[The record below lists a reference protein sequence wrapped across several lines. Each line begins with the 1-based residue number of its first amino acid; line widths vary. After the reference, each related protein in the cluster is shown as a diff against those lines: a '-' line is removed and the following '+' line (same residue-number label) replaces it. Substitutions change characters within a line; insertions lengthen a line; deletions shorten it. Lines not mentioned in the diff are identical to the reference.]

1 MSVQTPTKSQLK
13 EIGDNLGFDMTEE
26 EVEVYQQ
33 EFAGTKFVYD
43 RLDELPDYVP
53 PVKYP
58 RTPGRRPS
66 GDENPYGAW
75 YVKTEI
81 KGASRGKLKAKR
93 VVLKD
98 TICLAGVPMMDGASV
113 LEGYVPETDA
123 TVTTRILDAAGTI
136 AGKSVCEYFS
146 FSSSGHTAVTGIVE
160 SPLKKGY
167 TPGGSSSGSAVL
179 VAAGEVDM
187 ALGGDQAGSIRIP
200 SALCGLVG
208 MKPTW
213 GLIPYTGIIS
223 SEFNIDHTG
232 PMTRTVEDNALLLEV
247 LAGPDGIDTRMSTP
261 TPKVHPYTKA
271 LGQSAK
277 GMKFAVIEE
286 GFGWPASMPEVD
298 ATVRE
303 AAKRFTKLGATV
315 DSVSFPWHRDA
326 FIAWMGFALDGYYT
340 NLLVGNGFGT
350 NHGGLYL
357 TSLNDKLAGWRQ
369 RANEIPFN
377 LRFGM
382 LSGEYL
388 KRKHQGH
395 YYCKAHNLAR
405 QAAEAYNR
413 LLEDYDALIMP
424 TAAKKSRP
432 YPKQPF
438 SVEDTIAMALEN
450 IENTCPFNLTHH
462 PAITIPGGI
471 VDGCPIGMMLV
482 GRHYDEPTLYRA
494 AHAFEQGVD
503 WTKISVDPARR
514 RGRRRG
520 DKAVELR

>member
-1 MSVQTPTKSQLK
+1 MLRAVGAHQ
-13 EIGDNLGFDMTEE
+13 EIAGYEGLHAAAAGGDVATIE
-26 EVEVYQQ
+26 
-33 EFAGTKFVYD
+33 
-43 RLDELPDYVP
+43 RL
-53 PVKYP
+53 VKRGAALNGRNAYN
-58 RTPGRRPS
+58 RTPLIVATFQRQHL
-66 GDENPYGAW
+66 A
-75 YVKTEI
+75 
-81 KGASRGKLKAKR
+81 ASAL
-93 VVLKD
+93 
-98 TICLAGVPMMDGASV
+98 I
-113 LEGYVPETDA
+113 
-123 TVTTRILDAAGTI
+123 AAGANVNALENSRYDMLTI
-136 AGKSVCEYFS
+136 A
-146 FSSSGHTAVTGIVE
+146 AVG
-160 SPLKKGY
+160 
-167 TPGGSSSGSAVL
+167 
-179 VAAGEVDM
+179 
-187 ALGGDQAGSIRIP
+187 
-200 SALCGLVG
+200 
-208 MKPTW
+208 
-213 GLIPYTGIIS
+213 
-223 SEFNIDHTG
+223 
-232 PMTRTVEDNALLLEV
+232 
-247 LAGPDGIDTRMSTP
+247 
-261 TPKVHPYTKA
+261 KVHRYTKA
-271 LGQSAK
+271 LGQGAK

-303 AAKRFTKLGATV
+303 AAKRYTKLGATV
-315 DSVSFPWHRDA
+315 DFVSFPWHRDA

-388 KRKHQGH
+388 KRQHQGH

-432 YPKQPF
+432 YPDQPF

-462 PAITIPGGI
+462 PAITIPGGV
-471 VDGCPIGMMLV
+471 VDGCPIGMMLI

-494 AHAFEQGVD
+494 AHAFEQDVD
-503 WTKISVDPARR
+503 WTKISVDPARQGR
-514 RGRRRG
+514 RRRG

>member
-1 MSVQTPTKSQLK
+1 MSVQTPTKGQLK
-13 EIGDNLGFDMTEE
+13 EIGDDLGFDMTEE
-26 EVEVYQQ
+26 EVEVYQH

-75 YVKTEI
+75 YVKTDI
-81 KGASRGKLKAKR
+81 KGASRGKLKGKQI
-93 VVLKD
+93 VLKD

-123 TVTTRILDAAGTI
+123 TVATRILDAAGTI
-136 AGKSVCEYFS
+136 TGKSVCEYFS
-146 FSSSGHTAVTGIVE
+146 FSSSGHTSVTGIVE

-179 VAAGEVDM
+179 VAAGEADM

-200 SALCGLVG
+200 SSLCGLVG
-208 MKPTW
+208 LKPTW

-232 PMTRTVEDNALLLEV
+232 PMTRTVEDNALMLEV

-261 TPKVHPYTKA
+261 TPKVHRYTKA
-271 LGQSAK
+271 LGQGAK

-303 AAKRFTKLGATV
+303 AAKRYTKLGATV
-315 DSVSFPWHRDA
+315 DFVSFPWHRDA

-388 KRKHQGH
+388 KRQHQGH

-432 YPKQPF
+432 YPDQPF

-462 PAITIPGGI
+462 PAITIPGGV

-494 AHAFEQGVD
+494 AHAFEQDVD
-503 WTKISVDPARR
+503 WTKISVDPARQGR
-514 RGRRRG
+514 RRRG